1 MFTNCIKEFFSFLF
15 ILIITLIAGP
25 ILSTSYYYSNKFNY
39 TSYGFI
45 IMIIIGLTDSIL
57 YGIGLY
63 LSMKSV
69 DELYNQQII
78 IDRKPIDYHIIQEKQ
93 LLEPVSETIELFL
106 RTQTDLYDLIDD
118 LIKTNITDDILIQ
131 NSQNKLRTLK
141 FIQNDSLMTIK
152 TNISERLRIL
162 QLNSSVNNINKKAMH
177 TYFNHSI
184 LSNSFIFNRI
194 YFYIF
199 TYSFLLYLHQ
209 FVLWILQY
217 LSLKNSMKYDS
228 YSFIISIVILS
239 QSLGLIYFLQVT
251 NTFYFLSPV
260 YFYTSI
266 FFLRSL
272 ISIYHSCFSIQ

>member
-1 MFTNCIKEFFSFLF
+1 MIAYCIKEFFSFLF

-118 LIKTNITDDILIQ
+118 LIKTNITNDILIR

-152 TNISERLRIL
+152 NNISERLRIL
-162 QLNSSVNNINKKAMH
+162 QLNSSIKVKNDLH
-177 TYFNHSI
+177 
-184 LSNSFIFNRI
+184 
-194 YFYIF
+194 YIQLE
-199 TYSFLLYLHQ
+199 S
-209 FVLWILQY
+209 
-217 LSLKNSMKYDS
+217 D
-228 YSFIISIVILS
+228 
-239 QSLGLIYFLQVT
+239 
-251 NTFYFLSPV
+251 TFYNRN
-260 YFYTSI
+260 
-266 FFLRSL
+266 RSD
-272 ISIYHSCFSIQ
+272 